1 MQEAPATVPTPSP
14 EAENVPA
21 GGFAQSEEIDAEDIP
36 ETDIVFECPHCS
48 KSLSIDQRGAGLVI
62 RCTQCGNP
70 VTVPIPEG
78 MEIEDFDATPEELS
92 AQLLHT
98 RQALAK
104 AQKRIEELEAERDAA
119 LAERAAEHESATA
132 VLAAARR
139 RENRRELVAAPFR
152 AVLARAVRE
161 AETSLATLREVAAGA
176 AEVFAPETAESSET
190 PRS

>member
-1 MQEAPATVPTPSP
+1 MKEDPAAVPTPSP
-14 EAENVPA
+14 EAETVPA
-21 GGFAQSEEIDAEDIP
+21 GGFVQSEELDTEDIP

-48 KSLSIDQRGAGLVI
+48 KSLSIDPRGAGLVI

-104 AQKRIEELEAERDAA
+104 AQKRIEELEAERDTAIE
-119 LAERAAEHESATA
+119 ERASEHAAATA
-132 VLAAARR
+132 VLASARR
-139 RENRRELVAAPFR
+139 RENRREMAAAPFR
-152 AVLARAVRE
+152 ALLARAVRE
-161 AETSLATLREVAAGA
+161 AETSLATLREVAASA
-176 AEVFAPETAESSET
+176 ADVFAPEAAEEPESER
-190 PRS
+190 P